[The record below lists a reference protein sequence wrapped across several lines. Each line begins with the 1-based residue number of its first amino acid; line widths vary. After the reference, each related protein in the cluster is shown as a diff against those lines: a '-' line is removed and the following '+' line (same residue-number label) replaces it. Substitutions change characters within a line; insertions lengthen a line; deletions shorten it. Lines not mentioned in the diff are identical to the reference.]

1 MMLSRTI
8 SIVFLAALCA
18 LVACAPITV
27 EEGTPV
33 LEETQVPTTEVPT
46 VEAPT
51 ETPSVVETPENGGQ
65 LPMSEVPE
73 ALFDVVLA
81 DLLERTGSDRSMVE
95 VIKSEFV
102 VWSDGSLGCPQP
114 GMMYTQAL
122 VDGYQVIF
130 AVDGNTFDY
139 HLSDRG
145 AFVLCESGPEA
156 LFPSTVTPTE

>member
-1 MMLSRTI
+1 MQNRKI
-8 SIVFLAALCA
+8 FIVVLAALCV
-18 LVACAPITV
+18 LVACAPITI

-33 LEETQVPTTEVPT
+33 LDETEVPIT
-46 VEAPT
+46 IVPPVEIST
-51 ETPSVVETPENGGQ
+51 ETPSEIETPENGGQ
-65 LPMSEVPE
+65 MPMGEVPE
-73 ALFDVVLA
+73 ALFEIVLA
-81 DLLERTGSDRSMVE
+81 DLLERTESDRSMVK

-130 AVDGNTFDY
+130 DVNGDTYDY

-145 AFVLCESGPEA
+145 AFVLCQSGPGA
-156 LFPSTVTPTE
+156 LYPSSGTPIE